1 MGEESSSSPF
11 CASPMREESS
21 SSPFARAAERGE
33 GAGGEGAGVEGEEE
47 GEADIAAE
55 QAHVH
60 KCHLCS

>member
-1 MGEESSSSPF
+1 
-11 CASPMREESS
+11 
-21 SSPFARAAERGE
+21 
-33 GAGGEGAGVEGEEE
+33 VEGEEE